1 MLDYSS
7 GTFSRI
13 WFMTNSY
20 GDVVPYTYIDR
31 QFREDKKGVL
41 VKSLIGMIPRGMI
54 TETKYMRSICHDQT

>member
-13 WFMTNSY
+13 WFQTNWK

-31 QFREDKKGVL
+31 RFREDKKGVL
-41 VKSLIGMIPRGMI
+41 VKSLIGMVPAGMI
-54 TETKYMRSICHDQT
+54 TETKYMPRA

>member
-7 GTFSRI
+7 GIFSRV
-13 WFMTNSY
+13 WFRTNWI

-41 VKSLIGMIPRGMI
+41 VKSLIGMVPVGMI
-54 TETKYMRSICHDQT
+54 TETKYMPRA